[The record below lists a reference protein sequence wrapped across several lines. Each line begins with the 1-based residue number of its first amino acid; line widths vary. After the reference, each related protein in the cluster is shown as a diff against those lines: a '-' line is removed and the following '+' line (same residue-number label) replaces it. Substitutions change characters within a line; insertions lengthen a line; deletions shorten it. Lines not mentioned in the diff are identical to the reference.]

1 MTEDRWRE
9 IERLY
14 HHASKLN
21 GEERQAYLEGSCGGD
36 SDLLRELESLL
47 ANDDLARTF
56 LETDQAGS
64 QIRTAESPAPAMIGR
79 TISHYRILDKLGSG
93 GMGVVYVAEDVRL
106 GRKAALKF
114 LPEKLST
121 DSNAVERFQR
131 EALAV
136 SALNH
141 PNICTLYDVG
151 EHQGRQY
158 IVMEALE
165 GQTLKSRIGAK
176 PLDVDQLLVWSAQIA
191 DALDAAHSKG
201 IIHRD
206 IKPTNIFI
214 TDRGQ
219 AKLLD
224 FGLAKLTPPSGIGLA
239 ADDAATAAETLTRT
253 GSTLGTLGYMSP
265 EQARARELDS
275 RTDIFSFGLVLY
287 EMATGR
293 AAFSGNSTAEI
304 FDAILNRTPA
314 SVVRLNPAA
323 SVELERIISKAIEK
337 ETQLRY
343 QHAADLRS
351 DLERLK
357 RDTLSGGMTSL
368 SISSGKAPREARG
381 RLSKHWKI
389 LVPSTLVLAAGIIAG
404 IVYIPRRPHALTEK
418 DRIILADFE
427 NRTGDVVFDGA
438 LREGLLV
445 QLEQSPF
452 LSIASYQ
459 QIQQTL
465 QMMGQKPDAKL
476 TSQIAREVCQ
486 RTGSAAALEGSIA
499 QIGTEYLL
507 TLRAVG
513 CAGGELLASS
523 SAQASDKNHVLDALG
538 KTASEIRNKLGES
551 LNTVQKFDTRVEQ
564 ATTPSLEALQAYSLG
579 SKAYS
584 SGEYTNAASLFQ
596 QAIRLDPNF
605 AMAYALLG
613 DIHLFLGENVLAVAD
628 YQKAYELRERTSVYE
643 KLYIETGYH
652 QTVSG
657 DLETAREIYEI
668 WAQTYPRDPVPS
680 ASIGFID
687 YNVGQYDK
695 ALAEFRESFR
705 LSPTSFNH
713 ANMVASYVY
722 LDRLEEARAAAE
734 QAQARNLDSPPLHV
748 SLYKIA
754 FLRNDTAGMAQ
765 QVAWSAGKP
774 GVEDLLLSR
783 EANTAFYSGRL
794 ERGLELSRQAVAS
807 AERAKAR
814 ERAADY
820 EADAAVQLALF
831 GKSAEVQ
838 QRTKQALRLSS
849 GRDVQF
855 RAALALAGDL
865 ARSQSLTDDLG
876 RRFPEDTLVQFN
888 YVPTLQGQLWNTRN
902 VPSKAIEAL
911 QTATPYE
918 LGATIAG
925 TLYPVFVRGEAYLA
939 AHQGREAAAEFQ
951 KILDYRGVVVNEP
964 IGALAHL
971 GLGRAYAL
979 QGDAAKAHDAYQ
991 DFLTLWKDADS
1002 DIPIL
1007 KAAKEEY
1014 AKLP

>member
-1 MTEDRWRE
+1 
-9 IERLY
+9 
-14 HHASKLN
+14 
-21 GEERQAYLEGSCGGD
+21 
-36 SDLLRELESLL
+36 
-47 ANDDLARTF
+47 
-56 LETDQAGS
+56 
-64 QIRTAESPAPAMIGR
+64 MIGE
-79 TISHYRILDKLGSG
+79 TVSHYRILHKLGGG

-106 GRKAALKF
+106 GRKVALKF
-114 LPEKLST
+114 LPEELSK
-121 DSNAVERFQR
+121 DARVVERFQR
-131 EALAV
+131 EARAV

-151 EHQGRQY
+151 EHEGRQY

-165 GQTLKSRIGAK
+165 GQTLKSRIGVK
-176 PLDVDQLLVWSAQIA
+176 PLDVDQLLVWSTQIA

-239 ADDAATAAETLTRT
+239 ADDAATAEETLTRT

-275 RTDIFSFGLVLY
+275 RTDIFSFGLVQY

-293 AAFSGNSTAEI
+293 PAFSGNSTAEI

-323 SVELERIISKAIEK
+323 PVELERIISKAIEK
-337 ETQLRY
+337 EPQLRY

-357 RDTLSGGMTSL
+357 RDTLSGGMTSS
-368 SISSGKAPREARG
+368 SISSGKAPREAQG

-389 LVPSTLVLAAGIIAG
+389 LVPCTLVLAAGIIAG
-404 IVYIPRRPHALTEK
+404 IVYIPQRPHALIEK
-418 DRIILADFE
+418 DRIILADFD
-427 NRTGDVVFDGA
+427 NRTGDAVFEGA
-438 LREGLLV
+438 LREGLSV

-513 CAGGELLASS
+513 CAGGELLASA

-551 LNTVQKFDTRVEQ
+551 LNTVQKFDTRIEQ
-564 ATTPSLEALQAYSLG
+564 ATTPSLEALQAHSLA
-579 SKAYS
+579 SKAFLI
-584 SGEYTNAASLFQ
+584 GEYTNSASFEQ

-605 AMAYALLG
+605 AMAYAGLG
-613 DIHLFLGENVLAVAD
+613 DNHMSLLERNLAVDD

-643 KLYIETGYH
+643 KLYIEAGYH
-652 QTVSG
+652 QVVSG
-657 DLETAREIYEI
+657 DLEKALEVCEI
-668 WAQTYPRDPVPS
+668 WAQTYPRDFVPP
-680 ASIGFID
+680 ANFGFID
-687 YNVGQYDK
+687 RSLGKYDK
-695 ALAEFRESFR
+695 ALADFRESFR
-705 LSPTSFNH
+705 LSPTSWNY
-713 ANMVASYVY
+713 ANVAASYVN
-722 LDRLEEARAAAE
+722 LDRLHEARETAA
-734 QAQARNLDSPPLHV
+734 QAQAKNLDSPWLHG
-748 SLYKIA
+748 SLYVIA
-754 FLRNDTAGMAQ
+754 FLSNDLAGMAQ
-765 QVAWSAGKP
+765 QMAWSAGKP
-774 GVEDLLLSR
+774 GVEDLLLWS
-783 EANTAFYSGRL
+783 EADTAFYSGHL

-807 AERAKAR
+807 AERAR
-814 ERAADY
+814 ERETAAEYD
-820 EADAAVQLALF
+820 ADAAVQLALF

-838 QRTKQALRLSS
+838 QRTKQALGLSS

-855 RAALALAGDL
+855 RAALALSLAGDFT
-865 ARSQSLTDDLG
+865 RSQSLTDDLA

-888 YVPTLQGQLWNTRN
+888 YVPTLHGQLWITRN

-918 LGATIAG
+918 LGATLGGA
-925 TLYPVFVRGEAYLA
+925 LYPVFVRGEAYLS

-951 KILDYRGVVVNEP
+951 KILDHRGVVVNEP

-979 QGDAAKAHDAYQ
+979 QGDAAKARSAYH
-991 DFLTLWKDADS
+991 DFLTLWKDADP

-1007 KAAKEEY
+1007 KAVKAEY